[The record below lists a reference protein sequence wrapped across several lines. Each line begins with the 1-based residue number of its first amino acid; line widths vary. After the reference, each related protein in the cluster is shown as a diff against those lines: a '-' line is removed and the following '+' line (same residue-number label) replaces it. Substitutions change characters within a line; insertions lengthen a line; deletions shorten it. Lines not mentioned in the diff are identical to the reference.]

1 MAGPASTISFKAKL
15 FRPGGKDKGAP
26 WLFLRLPQ
34 EASDPLPAR
43 GMVSVEGTFQGQPF
57 AVTLE
62 PDGEG
67 GHWMKVKPDLLERT
81 GVGAGQTVA
90 LEISPAK
97 VEPEPD
103 VPEDLQEAFDRAIPK
118 AIETWKS
125 LTALARRD
133 WIHWIVSG
141 KKAETRVKRIGVAI
155 DKLSKGD
162 RRPCCFDRSGMYDKS
177 LSCPLS
183 AED

>member
-1 MAGPASTISFKAKL
+1 MSEVATPIKFEAVLHRPKGEEDSAG
-15 FRPGGKDKGAP
+15 

-34 EASDPLPAR
+34 AASDPLPAR
-43 GMVSVEGTFQGQPF
+43 GMVSVEGAFDGVPF

-67 GHWMKVKPDLLERT
+67 GHWMKVRPELIEK
-81 GVGAGQTVA
+81 AGLKAGDSVS

-97 VEPEPD
+97 VEPEPE
-103 VPEDLQEAFDRAIPK
+103 VPADLQAALDSAIPK

-155 DKLSKGD
+155 DKMSKGS

-177 LSCPLS
+177 LSCPL
-183 AED
+183 AADD